1 MSAPRIACV
10 VVYLALLAGGLLAG
24 DWALE
29 ISVEGLRPSTEPRLH
44 AMLMSVLGL
53 YVLASAVPFV
63 PGAEIG
69 LGLLLTFGERLA
81 VLVYAAMVAALTLSY
96 GIGRFVPSRLIAAL
110 FGHLGLDRARALV
123 LRMAPLDP
131 RQRVDLLSSQ
141 APRRLVPVLLRHRY
155 LALAVVLNVPGN
167 SLLGG
172 GGGIALAAG
181 MSGLY
186 PAPAYLATLCVAV
199 APVPALVLVTGGLP

>member
-1 MSAPRIACV
+1 MTAPRV
-10 VVYLALLAGGLLAG
+10 VCALLYLALLAGGLVAG
-24 DWALE
+24 DWAMQ
-29 ISVEGLRPSTEPRLH
+29 ITVEDLRPSTEPRLH
-44 AMLMSVLGL
+44 AMLMSALGL

-69 LGLLLTFGERLA
+69 LGLLLTFGERVA
-81 VLVYAAMVAALTLSY
+81 VLVYAAMVAALTISY
-96 GIGRFVPSRLIAAL
+96 GVGRFVPSRLIALL
-110 FGHLGLDRARALV
+110 FGHLGLRRAQALV
-123 LRMAPLDP
+123 LRMAPLAP
-131 RQRVDLLSSQ
+131 SQRVDLLASQ

-155 LALAVVLNVPGN
+155 LALALVLNIPGN

-186 PAPAYLATLCVAV
+186 TAPAYLATLCVAV
-199 APVPALVLVTGGLP
+199 APLPALVLLSGGLP